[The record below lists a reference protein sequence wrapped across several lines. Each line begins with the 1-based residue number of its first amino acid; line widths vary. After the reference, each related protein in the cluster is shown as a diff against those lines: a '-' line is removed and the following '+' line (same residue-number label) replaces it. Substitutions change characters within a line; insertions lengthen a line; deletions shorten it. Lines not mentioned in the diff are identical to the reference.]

1 MLARILILISV
12 TICMEFDFESLKAAE
27 QQQNVPYN
35 ETVLSTTV
43 FNVRD
48 RLSISPFEHAWITS
62 N

>member
-1 MLARILILISV
+1 
-12 TICMEFDFESLKAAE
+12 MEFDFESLKAAE